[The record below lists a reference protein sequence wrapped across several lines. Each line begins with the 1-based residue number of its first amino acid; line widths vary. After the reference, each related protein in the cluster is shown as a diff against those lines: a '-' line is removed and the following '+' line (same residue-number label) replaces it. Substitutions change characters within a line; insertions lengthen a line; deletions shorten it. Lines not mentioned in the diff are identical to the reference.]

1 MAALA
6 SPYHEAIGESLA
18 NVSGALTLPPVPKK
32 QRNVREHEDPAI
44 LAVAA
49 MDGNIRKQEIC
60 TAA

>member
-1 MAALA
+1 M
-6 SPYHEAIGESLA
+6 
-18 NVSGALTLPPVPKK
+18 PPPAPKK

-49 MDGNIRKQEIC
+49 MDGNTRKQEIC